1 MNTQVLARRKETLTL
16 LSQQISQNTIV
27 KTLATKYNVNED
39 ALRSDLRRMHKW
51 VPLVLQ
57 LEDDA
62 FVGQIVQGI
71 LEVVKHSWAEFSKT
85 RPQTITEEG
94 TLILIPPNPPN
105 VRVTALRLALEG
117 YKSIIPLLQ
126 SLGKL
131 PKVKE
136 QVDVTGEVT
145 IKLDYGIPAK
155 DPRLYLKKVSV
166 ENADGSRAE
175 TTELQVSSRET
186 S

>member
-1 MNTQVLARRKETLTL
+1 
-16 LSQQISQNTIV
+16 V
-27 KTLATKYNVNED
+27 KTLAPKYAASEA

-71 LEVVKHSWAEFSKT
+71 LEVVKHGWAEFSKS
-85 RPQTITEEG
+85 RPQTLTEDG
-94 TLILIPPNPPN
+94 VTLLIPPNPPN
-105 VRVTALRLALEG
+105 TRITALRLTLEG
-117 YKSIIPLLQ
+117 YKSLIPLLQ

-155 DPRLYLKKVSV
+155 DPKLYLKTVAI

-175 TTELQVSSRET
+175 ATEIQVSSRET